1 MSVSSPLL
9 VVRDLSVSFES
20 VSGRQQAVR
29 ELGFSIAEG
38 ESLALVGE
46 SGCGKS
52 TAALALM
59 RLLPASAA
67 CTGLISFAGR
77 SLGDLSSAEMRSLR
91 GRALSMIF
99 QEPMSSLNPV
109 HRVGDQIIEVLRAH
123 EALSQQAARHRA
135 LELLDRVQIAEPAR
149 RFDDYPHQLSGGQRQ
164 RVMIAIA
171 IACGPKLLI
180 ADEPTTALDVTVQ
193 AQILSLLDSLRR
205 ELRMALLLITHD
217 LGVVAE
223 YADRVLVMLDGS
235 PVEQASTQCLFE
247 SPAHWYTRQL
257 LAASLHCHP
266 ATVAPPSRAAR
277 APEQGVKPRRAT
289 ALLEAD
295 QLVVA
300 YSRTRS
306 ARSNAVDRVSLA
318 ISAGETLGLIGESGC
333 GKSTLARALMRL
345 IPLHSGRL
353 WFDGQEVG
361 SLPERALGA
370 FRQRVQMVFQ
380 DPYGSL
386 NPRQSVG
393 RILDTVLRV
402 HQHGDPEHRAMR
414 VDQLIERVGLPAD
427 SRRRH
432 PNEFSG
438 GQRQRIAIARALLL
452 KPSLLVLDEP
462 VSALDVSIQ
471 AQIIDLLLELKR
483 DLGLAYLF
491 ISHDLAVVRRVSDR
505 VVVMRDGQFVETGAN
520 PDIWEAPAHPYTQ
533 SLIAA
538 MPRVRWRVPTAD
550 QSAAVTPPST

>member
-1 MSVSSPLL
+1 MSSPDPLL
-9 VVRDLSVSFES
+9 DVRGLRVSFGS
-20 VSGRQQAVR
+20 AAGREQAVR
-29 ELGFSIAEG
+29 GLDLSISEG
-38 ESLALVGE
+38 ESVALVGE

-59 RLLPASAA
+59 RLLPDSAA
-67 CTGLISFAGR
+67 CTGQILFAGR
-77 SLGDLSSAEMRSLR
+77 HIPELSAADMRGLR
-91 GRALSMIF
+91 GRSISMIF

-109 HRVGDQIIEVLRAH
+109 HRVGDQIVEVLRAH
-123 EALSQQAARHRA
+123 EPLSRDAARRRA
-135 LELLDRVQIAEPAR
+135 VELLERVQIAEPAR

-171 IACGPKLLI
+171 IACGPRLLI

-193 AQILSLLDSLRR
+193 AQVLALLDRLRR

-235 PVEQASTQCLFE
+235 LVEEAPTQRLFE
-247 SPAHWYTRQL
+247 APAHHYSRQL
-257 LAASLHCHP
+257 LAASLHCQP
-266 ATVAPPSRAAR
+266 PPVAPPGVAR
-277 APEQGVKPRRAT
+277 PAVPREDI
-289 ALLEAD
+289 ALLRAD
-295 QLVVA
+295 RLVVA
-300 YSRTRS
+300 YPRTRS
-306 ARSNAVDRVSLA
+306 ARANAVDGVSFSIA
-318 ISAGETLGLIGESGC
+318 AGETLGLIGESGC

-345 IPLHSGRL
+345 IPLHAGTIH
-353 WFDGQEVG
+353 FQGKEVG
-361 SLPERALGA
+361 ALRERALGA
-370 FRQRVQMVFQ
+370 LRQRVQMVFQ

-393 RILDTVLRV
+393 RILDTVLVVNRY
-402 HQHGDPEHRAMR
+402 GDAGARASR
-414 VDQLIERVGLPAD
+414 IDRLIERVGLPAD

-438 GQRQRIAIARALLL
+438 GQRQRIAIARALLVE
-452 KPSLLVLDEP
+452 PALLILDEP

-471 AQIIDLLLELKR
+471 AQILDLLLELRR

-491 ISHDLAVVRRVSDR
+491 ISHDLAVVRRMSDR
-505 VVVMRDGQFVETGAN
+505 VVVMRDGRFVEEGAN
-520 PDIWEAPAHPYTQ
+520 PAIWEAPRHAYTQ
-533 SLIAA
+533 SLMAA
-538 MPRVRWRVPTAD
+538 MPRVRWRVAVGN

>member
-1 MSVSSPLL
+1 MSSPDPLL
-9 VVRDLSVSFES
+9 DVRGLRVSFGS
-20 VSGRQQAVR
+20 AAGREQAVR
-29 ELGFSIAEG
+29 GLDLSISEG
-38 ESLALVGE
+38 ESVALVGE

-59 RLLPASAA
+59 RLLPDSAA
-67 CTGLISFAGR
+67 CTGQILFAGR
-77 SLGDLSSAEMRSLR
+77 HIPELSAADMRGLR
-91 GRALSMIF
+91 GRSISMIF

-109 HRVGDQIIEVLRAH
+109 HRVGDQIVEVLRAH
-123 EALSQQAARHRA
+123 EPLSRDAARRRA
-135 LELLDRVQIAEPAR
+135 VELLERVQIAEPAR

-171 IACGPKLLI
+171 IACGPRLLI

-193 AQILSLLDSLRR
+193 AQVLALLDRLRR

-235 PVEQASTQCLFE
+235 LVEEAPTQRLFE
-247 SPAHWYTRQL
+247 APAHHYSRQL
-257 LAASLHCHP
+257 LAASLHCQP
-266 ATVAPPSRAAR
+266 PPVAPPGVAR
-277 APEQGVKPRRAT
+277 PAVPREDI
-289 ALLEAD
+289 ALLRAD
-295 QLVVA
+295 RLVVA
-300 YSRTRS
+300 YPRTRS
-306 ARSNAVDRVSLA
+306 ARANAVDGVSFSIA
-318 ISAGETLGLIGESGC
+318 AGETLGLIGESGC

-345 IPLHSGRL
+345 IPLHAGTIH
-353 WFDGQEVG
+353 FQGKEVG
-361 SLPERALGA
+361 ALRERALGA
-370 FRQRVQMVFQ
+370 LRQRVQMVFQ

-393 RILDTVLRV
+393 RILDTVLVVNRY
-402 HQHGDPEHRAMR
+402 GDAGARASR
-414 VDQLIERVGLPAD
+414 IDRLIERVGLPAD

-438 GQRQRIAIARALLL
+438 GQRQRIAIARALLVE
-452 KPSLLVLDEP
+452 PALLILDEP

-471 AQIIDLLLELKR
+471 AQILDLLLELRR

-491 ISHDLAVVRRVSDR
+491 ISHDLAVVRRMSDR
-505 VVVMRDGQFVETGAN
+505 VVVMRDGRFVEEGAN
-520 PDIWEAPAHPYTQ
+520 PAIWEAPRHGYTQ
-533 SLIAA
+533 SLMAA
-538 MPRVRWRVPTAD
+538 MPRVRWRVAVGN

>member
-1 MSVSSPLL
+1 MSSPEPLL
-9 VVRDLSVSFES
+9 EVRDLSVSFAS
-20 VSGRQQAVR
+20 AAGREQAVR
-29 ELGFSIAEG
+29 GLGFSIAEG

-59 RLLPASAA
+59 RLLPESAA
-67 CTGLISFAGR
+67 CTGMIRFAGR
-77 SLGDLSSAEMRSLR
+77 NVPELSAAEMRGLR
-91 GRALSMIF
+91 ARSMSMIF

-109 HRVGDQIIEVLRAH
+109 HRVGDQIVEVLRAH
-123 EALSQQAARHRA
+123 ELLSREAARRRA
-135 LELLDRVQIAEPAR
+135 VELLERVQIAEPAR

-171 IACGPKLLI
+171 IACGPQLLI

-193 AQILSLLDSLRR
+193 AQVLALLDSLRR

-223 YADRVLVMLDGS
+223 YADRVLVMLNGS
-235 PVEQASTQCLFE
+235 RVEEAATQRLFE
-247 SPAHWYTRQL
+247 APAHRYSRQL
-257 LAASLHCHP
+257 LAASLHCQP
-266 ATVAPPSRAAR
+266 VPVAPIGRSPRVLAR
-277 APEQGVKPRRAT
+277 GEAP
-289 ALLEAD
+289 LLEVD

-300 YSRTRS
+300 YPRTRS
-306 ARSNAVDRVSLA
+306 VRANAVDGVSFV
-318 ISAGETLGLIGESGC
+318 ITAGETLGLIGESGC

-345 IPLHSGRL
+345 IPLHAGTIH
-353 WFDGQEVG
+353 FEGTEVG
-361 SLPERALGA
+361 SLRERALGA

-393 RILDTVLRV
+393 RILDTVLTVNRIAEPT
-402 HQHGDPEHRAMR
+402 DRAMHIDR
-414 VDQLIERVGLPAD
+414 LIEQVGLPAD

-452 KPSLLVLDEP
+452 KPALLVLDEP

-471 AQIIDLLLELKR
+471 AQILDLLLELQR

-491 ISHDLAVVRRVSDR
+491 ISHDLAVVRRMSDK
-505 VVVMRDGQFVETGAN
+505 VVVMRDGRFVEEGAN
-520 PDIWEAPAHPYTQ
+520 PAIWEAPRHEYTQ
-533 SLIAA
+533 SLMAA
-538 MPRVRWRVPTAD
+538 TPRVRWRVATGN
-550 QSAAVTPPST
+550 

>member
-1 MSVSSPLL
+1 MKTSGPLL
-9 VVRDLSVSFES
+9 DVRGLNVSFES
-20 VSGRQQAVR
+20 AAGRQQAVR
-29 ELGFSIAEG
+29 GLGFSISEG

-59 RLLPASAA
+59 RLLPDSAS
-67 CTGLISFAGR
+67 CTGHIQFAGR
-77 SLGDLSSAEMRSLR
+77 KLPDLSPAEMRALR
-91 GRALSMIF
+91 GRSLSMIF

-109 HRVGDQIIEVLRAH
+109 HRVGDQIVEVLRAH
-123 EALSQQAARHRA
+123 EALSRQAARRRA
-135 LELLDRVQIAEPAR
+135 LELLDRVQIAEPDR

-171 IACGPKLLI
+171 IACGPRLLI

-193 AQILSLLDSLRR
+193 AQILALLDGLRR

-235 PVEQASTQCLFE
+235 SVEEADTQRLFE
-247 SPAHWYTRQL
+247 APAHWYSHQL
-257 LAASLHCHP
+257 LGASLHCHP
-266 ATVAPPSRAAR
+266 VTLAPVRRIAQVPGSGVGQPGC
-277 APEQGVKPRRAT
+277 AP
-289 ALLEAD
+289 LLEAD
-295 QLVVA
+295 QLVVS
-300 YSRTRS
+300 YDRTRS
-306 ARSNAVDRVSLA
+306 ARTNAVDHVSFA
-318 ISAGETLGLIGESGC
+318 IGAGETLGLIGESGC
-333 GKSTLARALMRL
+333 GKSTLARALLRL
-345 IPLHSGRL
+345 IPLGSGRL
-353 WFDGQEVG
+353 CFDGQDVG
-361 SLPERALGA
+361 TLPERALGA
-370 FRQRVQMVFQ
+370 FRQRIQMVFQ

-402 HQHGDPEHRAMR
+402 HQHGDAGQRTAHI
-414 VDQLIERVGLPAD
+414 DSLIERVGLPAD

-505 VVVMRDGQFVETGAN
+505 VVVMRDGRFVETGAN
-520 PDIWEAPAHPYTQ
+520 PDIWEAPAHSYTQ

-538 MPRVRWRVPTAD
+538 MPRVRWRVSTAD

>member
-1 MSVSSPLL
+1 MSSPEPLL
-9 VVRDLSVSFES
+9 EVRDLSVSFAS
-20 VSGRQQAVR
+20 AAGREQAVR
-29 ELGFSIAEG
+29 GLGFSIAQG

-59 RLLPASAA
+59 RLLPDSAA
-67 CTGLISFAGR
+67 CTGRMWFAGR
-77 SLGDLSSAEMRSLR
+77 NLAELSAPEMRALR
-91 GRALSMIF
+91 GQSISMIF

-109 HRVGDQIIEVLRAH
+109 HRVGDQIVEVLRAH
-123 EALSQQAARHRA
+123 EALSRDAARLRA
-135 LELLDRVQIAEPAR
+135 IELLERVQIAEPAR

-171 IACGPKLLI
+171 IACGPQLLI

-193 AQILSLLDSLRR
+193 AQVLALLDRLRR

-235 PVEQASTQCLFE
+235 LVEEAPTQRLFE
-247 SPAHWYTRQL
+247 APAHRYSRQL
-257 LAASLHCHP
+257 LAASLHCQP
-266 ATVAPPSRAAR
+266 APVAPSGRLQPTLTSKET
-277 APEQGVKPRRAT
+277 P
-289 ALLEAD
+289 LLKAD
-295 QLVVA
+295 ELVVA
-300 YSRTRS
+300 YPRTRS
-306 ARSNAVDRVSLA
+306 ARANAVDGVSFA
-318 ISAGETLGLIGESGC
+318 IAAGETLGLIGESGC
-333 GKSTLARALMRL
+333 GKSTLARALLRL
-345 IPLHSGRL
+345 IPLHAGTIH
-353 WFDGQEVG
+353 FDGNEVG
-361 SLPERALGA
+361 GLREQALGA

-393 RILDTVLRV
+393 RILDTVLQV
-402 HQHGDPEHRAMR
+402 HRIGDASDRASR
-414 VDQLIERVGLPAD
+414 IDRLIERVGLPAD

-452 KPSLLVLDEP
+452 KPALLVLDEP

-471 AQIIDLLLELKR
+471 AQILDLLLELKR

-491 ISHDLAVVRRVSDR
+491 ISHDLAVVRKVSDR
-505 VVVMRDGQFVETGAN
+505 VVVMRDGRFVEEGSN
-520 PDIWEAPAHPYTQ
+520 PAIWEAPHHAYTQ
-533 SLIAA
+533 SLMAA
-538 MPRVRWRVPTAD
+538 MPHVRWRVATGN